1 MVEGISVTG
10 INPTGF
16 TLDYGAFAEV
26 SVGTAAHGPEW
37 PAPGIQMQFISK
49 SGGNQYRGAVYGD
62 YVNRDWQSTN
72 IDLEQVRRGAQGGG
86 GLSPHEA
93 NRLWSYWDLNAD
105 IGGYIKPDRPWWYSS
120 VREQALSARQV
131 NFPVKPLRT
140 SLMNYSGKG
149 TYQVPQDNKLVAF
162 GQAVGTISR
171 TASIPSARP
180 ALASLRRRRSTSR
193 RRRRPSSSPGDGSG
207 RASGTQ
213 SSMTRCSSRSGSDSS
228 APTGPRGRMART
240 ILDVRVEK
248 SLQLGGHRRV
258 AGFVDVFN
266 LLNANPEQNTNWS
279 SGSSFLRPL
288 DIVAPRLAR
297 VGVKL
302 EW

>member
-10 INPTGF
+10 IKPTGF

-26 SVGTAAHGPEW
+26 SVGSLTL
-37 PAPGIQMQFISK
+37 
-49 SGGNQYRGAVYGD
+49 N
-62 YVNRDWQSTN
+62 
-72 IDLEQVRRGAQGGG
+72 L
-86 GLSPHEA
+86 GL
-93 NRLWSYWDLNAD
+93 RF
-105 IGGYIKPDRPWWYSS
+105 DR
-120 VREQALSARQV
+120 
-131 NFPVKPLRT
+131 
-140 SLMNYSGKG
+140 M
-149 TYQVPQDNKLVAF
+149 
-162 GQAVGTISR
+162 
-171 TASIPSARP
+171 
-180 ALASLRRRRSTSR
+180 
-193 RRRRPSSSPGDGSG
+193 
-207 RASGTQ
+207 
-213 SSMTRCSSRSGSDSS
+213 
-228 APTGPRGRMART
+228 
-240 ILDVRVEK
+240 EK